1 MIFKKPLFWN
11 LKKPNFFSYLLIPFT
26 IPLIINNL
34 LIKTQKKTKNL
45 KIKSV
50 CVGNIYLGGTGK
62 TPLAIRLYEIILKM
76 GFKAVTAKKFYRNQI
91 DEQALLQ
98 KKTQSIISKQRID
111 AINKAADQGNDVIIF
126 DDGLQERR
134 VDYDL
139 KIVCFKKKN
148 WIGNGQLIPS
158 GPLREK
164 IESLK
169 KYDVVFLNGKED
181 NSDYIRN
188 KIQKINPQIKIFNTY
203 YKIKNSSKFDI
214 SANYLIFSG
223 IGDPS
228 SFKEILLDNNVKVTK
243 EIIYPDHYN
252 YKKSDIKKI
261 INEAKKLNANILTT
275 EKDFVKISNYD
286 TEKVNF
292 LEIELKIYEEESFI
306 KFIYEKLKEK
316 N

>member
-76 GFKAVTAKKFYRNQI
+76 GFKAVTAKKFYHNQI

-126 DDGLQERR
+126 DDGLQDRR

-139 KIVCFKKKN
+139 KIVCFKNKN

-188 KIQKINPQIKIFNTY
+188 KIQKINPQIKIFNTC

>member
-261 INEAKKLNANILTT
+261 VNEAKKLNANILTT

>member
-34 LIKTQKKTKNL
+34 LIKSQKKTKNL